1 MTKSA
6 TKEAVVIDPLQ
17 VVVNEGAKLPSLPEV
32 LLRLDRELAKD
43 DVDLAKI
50 GKLVGMDPVLS
61 GQILRLANSAWYSRG
76 GKPIQELS
84 RALIRLGIP
93 TTKELVHA
101 LVMPSLFPKR
111 GGSIDMDAFWK
122 HSFAVALFAQA
133 IGRRRKLSREKLDLL
148 WTAGLLHDIGALL
161 LDLVATETYR
171 RLIRICDQTA
181 DEGSEPLPIDL
192 CALEREWLG
201 TDHAIMGSIFLQ
213 KFWKLPEDIVWCV
226 RYHEDLGW
234 ALDEPEALD
243 SIVPIH
249 VAVSLCDQNSVSWVP
264 PRARQSVGLGEA
276 WKRLGFGD
284 DAVAEMAEEV
294 EKAMEQ
300 AELMLRAS

>member
-1 MTKSA
+1 MTKS
-6 TKEAVVIDPLQ
+6 TTTDPVVIDPLE
-17 VVVNEGAKLPSLPEV
+17 VVLKEGAKLPSLPEV
-32 LLRLDRELAKD
+32 LLKLDRELEKD
-43 DVDLAKI
+43 DVDLAKV

-93 TTKELVHA
+93 ATKQLVHA

-111 GGSIDMDAFWK
+111 GGNIDMQAFWK

-133 IGRRRKLSREKLDLL
+133 IGKRLKLSREKMDLL

-161 LDLVATETYR
+161 LDLVASETYR
-171 RLIRICDQTA
+171 RLIRICDQPA
-181 DEGSEPLPIDL
+181 DEGEDLQPIDL

-201 TDHAIMGSIFLQ
+201 TDHATMGSIFLQ
-213 KFWKLPEDIVWCV
+213 KFWKLPENIVWCV

-234 ALDEPEALD
+234 ALEEPNALD
-243 SIVPIH
+243 SILPIH
-249 VAVSLCDQNSVSWVP
+249 VAVALCDQNSVSWVP
-264 PRARQSVGLGEA
+264 LRARQSKGLGEA
-276 WKRLGFGD
+276 WKKLGFGD
-284 DAVAEMAEEV
+284 EAVAEMAIEV
-294 EKAMEQ
+294 EKAMEK
-300 AELMLRAS
+300 ADLMLHAS

>member
-1 MTKSA
+1 MTKA
-6 TKEAVVIDPLQ
+6 AVAIDPLK
-17 VVVNEGAKLPSLPEV
+17 VVMEEGAKLPSLPEV

-43 DVDLAKI
+43 DVDLARI

-76 GKPIQELS
+76 GKPVQELS
-84 RALIRLGIP
+84 RALIRLGVP

-111 GGSIDMDAFWK
+111 GGNIDMDAFWK

-133 IGRRRKLSREKLDLL
+133 IGRRLKLPREKMDLL

-161 LDLVATETYR
+161 LDLVASETYR
-171 RLIRICDQTA
+171 RLIRICGQELE
-181 DEGSEPLPIDL
+181 EGLDPQPIDL

-201 TDHAIMGSIFLQ
+201 TDHAAMGATFLQ
-213 KFWKLPEDIVWCV
+213 KFWKLPDNLVWCV

-234 ALDEPEALD
+234 ALEEPEALQ
-243 SIVPIH
+243 SILPIH
-249 VAVSLCDQNSVSWVP
+249 VAVTLCDQNSVSWVP
-264 PRARQSVGLGEA
+264 PRARRSGELGEA
-276 WKRLGFGD
+276 WKKLGFGD
-284 DAVAEMAEEV
+284 EAVAEMAVEV
-294 EKAMEQ
+294 EKALEQ
-300 AELMLRAS
+300 ADLMLHAS